1 MFSVDPS
8 ETDTEKD
15 KIMRTTIVLASLLAA
30 VTLATPSFAAPQ
42 AGAAQT
48 AHARRHGSY
57 PMAAPAFK
65 QHVDAKI
72 AKARTAMEARAQKA
86 TTEEAKQIRAQ
97 FDAAVARVNQEV
109 NAAIADG
116 TVTAEEAQ
124 KVRGAMHGL
133 RHGGK
138 HHKKA

>member
-1 MFSVDPS
+1 
-8 ETDTEKD
+8 
-15 KIMRTTIVLASLLAA
+15 MRTTIVLASLLAA
-30 VTLATPSFAAPQ
+30 ITLAAPSFAAPQ
-42 AGAAQT
+42 AGATQT

-57 PMAAPAFK
+57 PMAGPAFK
-65 QHVDAKI
+65 QHIDAKI
-72 AKARTAMEARAQKA
+72 AKARTAMEGRAQKA
-86 TTEEAKQIRAQ
+86 TAEEAKQMRAQ
-97 FDAAVARVNQEV
+97 FDAGVARVNQEV

-133 RHGGK
+133 RHGGGK